1 MPRVG
6 PAPIDDA
13 AVKSQAEAVATVS
26 LANRAID
33 KLGLATNPEFDSVE
47 ANSRAVD
54 RFLSRLTVIARPGSR
69 VVQIELVSRDP
80 ELAARAANAV
90 AEIHLQSRMW
100 RRRRRRPG
108 PPARGWRRRSRC
120 SGPKSRTRT
129 RRLRRSRTSSGRAI
143 VGFATAI
150 TMPPGIFFPE
160 HAERLSALPLLS
172 VNGHRQSVEALEVL
186 DSPFGV

>member
-13 AVKSQAEAVATVS
+13 AVQSQAEAVATVS

-90 AEIHLQSRMW
+90 AEIYLRGRLIALYARLL
-100 RRRRRRPG
+100 RRQRPRLDLA
-108 PPARGWRRRSRC
+108 PRGAF
-120 SGPKSRTRT
+120 GVKSMDAGRTRFDST
-129 RRLRRSRTSSGRAI
+129 GQGPSTLAQLDHDMQIQI
-143 VGFATAI
+143 VHF
-150 TMPPGIFFPE
+150 E
-160 HAERLSALPLLS
+160 C
-172 VNGHRQSVEALEVL
+172 
-186 DSPFGV
+186 